1 VKAGKTKTVK
11 ALAIVGVA
19 SFLMLIRFYGAQL
32 GFIGYVAE
40 GLYPGIISS
49 RSFLRAVMNPERD
62 DAYSAYSI
70 LGNRKSLIAHDI
82 AIVHLK
88 SDDDYLWLNAALYLG
103 HIKEPASI
111 PYLIKALRHTAW
123 RSDEEKYELL
133 KELTGKDHGTDFIG
147 WHSWW
152 MEHHEGSTIDWE
164 SNLGFSP
171 RIMKK
176 KNKPPP

>member
-1 VKAGKTKTVK
+1 MRKTITVK
-11 ALAIVGVA
+11 ALVVVGVVC
-19 SFLMLIRFYGAQL
+19 FLMLIRFYGAQL
-32 GFIGYVAE
+32 GAIGFAAE
-40 GLYPGIISS
+40 YMYPGIISS
-49 RSFLRAVMNPERD
+49 TSFLRAIKNPERY
-62 DAYSAYSI
+62 DAYSAYGI
-70 LGNRKSLIAHDI
+70 LGDRKSLIAHDI

-123 RSDEEKYELL
+123 RSDEEKHDLL
-133 KELTGKDHGTDFIG
+133 KELTGEDHGTDFIR

-152 MEHHEGSTIDWE
+152 MEHHEGSTINWE

-171 RIMKK
+171 RIKEK
-176 KNKPPP
+176 TETSP

>member
-1 VKAGKTKTVK
+1 MKARKTKTATVV
-11 ALAIVGVA
+11 AIVGVVCVIV
-19 SFLMLIRFYGAQL
+19 LIRFYGAQL
-32 GFIGYVAE
+32 CIIGYIAE
-40 GLYPGIISS
+40 NIRPGIISS

-62 DAYSAYSI
+62 DAYSAYNI
-70 LGNRKSLIAHDI
+70 LGNRKSVIARDI

-103 HIKEPASI
+103 HIEEPASI

-123 RSDEEKYELL
+123 RSDEEKRDLL
-133 KELTGKDHGTDFIG
+133 KKLTGEDHGTDFIR

-164 SNLGFSP
+164 SNLGFRP
-171 RIMKK
+171 RIKEK
-176 KNKPPP
+176 TEPSP